1 MRFTRQT
8 VINAG
13 PDKVFAYVSDISRHP
28 EWAAHKL
35 KMEPAATGSVG
46 VGAKFSSVGH
56 QMGMD
61 SRDEVTVTEHS
72 PAQRFSYEA
81 RSKEG
86 LFRHVIAF
94 VPAPPSP
101 STGGATLGR
110 AGYEVVT
117 VEDVDALA
125 QALAAG
131 DTQVVILDL
140 HAGAGAEDVVARAK
154 VVPVLA

>member
-1 MRFTRQT
+1 MRFTKELS
-8 VINAG
+8 INAP

-28 EWAAHKL
+28 ERA
-35 KMEPAATGSVG
+35 PVG

-86 LFRHVIAF
+86 LFRHVIELR
-94 VPAPPSP
+94 PQE
-101 STGGATLGR
+101 
-110 AGYEVVT
+110 AGTRVAKSMEVL
-117 VEDVDALA
+117 EASL
-125 QALAAG
+125 
-131 DTQVVILDL
+131 
-140 HAGAGAEDVVARAK
+140 RS
-154 VVPVLA
+154 